1 MHKLRINAVPLKVRT
16 ARGRIKDRQ
25 CRAGC
30 LDAETLHHVL
40 QICHRTHAPRIKR
53 HDACIDYVCKHI
65 EKGLKTNREP
75 TFKTPNRVLKPDVIF
90 VKDQTAIVLDAQ
102 VVGDN
107 AEFDKSHQD
116 NITKYKVLK
125 DSIKERYSVS
135 EVTFTSLTLSARG
148 IWCRRSF
155 DQLVELNLL
164 KRSDAKVIS
173 TRVLIGGLHAINIFN
188 KSTQVRR
195 GNRRG

>member
-1 MHKLRINAVPLKVRT
+1 MS
-16 ARGRIKDRQ
+16 
-25 CRAGC
+25 
-30 LDAETLHHVL
+30 
-40 QICHRTHAPRIKR
+40 
-53 HDACIDYVCKHI
+53 
-65 EKGLKTNREP
+65 GLVGKWVWLT
-75 TFKTPNRVLKPDVIF
+75 
-90 VKDQTAIVLDAQ
+90 Q

-107 AEFDKSHQD
+107 AELDKSHQD
-116 NITKYKVLK
+116 KINKYKVLK

-135 EVTFTSLTLSARG
+135 EVSFTSLTLSARG

-155 DQLVELNLL
+155 DQLVELKLL

-173 TRVLIGGLHAINIFN
+173 TRALIGGLHAINIFN